1 MEIIYHPLVK
11 RDVMEALRYYHHVSP
26 RLAEEFHSELRTII
40 ARAAEQPAKF
50 HPVGH
55 DFRRAN
61 LRRFPYHVLY
71 DVRAG
76 DPPTYFGILLLLI
89 GVAFTACYLP
99 ARRAAKLNPV
109 VALAQR

>member
-11 RDVMEALRYYHHVSP
+11 RDVIEALRYYHHISP
-26 RLAEEFHSELRTII
+26 RLADEFHGELRITI

-61 LRRFPYHVLY
+61 LQRFPYHVLY
-71 DVRAG
+71 DVR
-76 DPPTYFGILLLLI
+76 PNSIR
-89 GVAFTACYLP
+89 VM
-99 ARRAAKLNPV
+99 V
-109 VALAQR
+109 VRHNKRHPDYGMNRE